1 MKEIE
6 KIKVD
11 NYAESDIK
19 QILLGTFSP
28 INGFMNLN
36 EIGSVLNKN
45 KLIDGSIWTLP
56 IVLPIKEDQNLRV
69 LINKIYKIINNK
81 NKELCFIKI
90 DSIFEITDS
99 KIYQKWFSTN
109 DVNHPGIINIKSRG
123 NIFISGKIFPSRN
136 NKIILSSLEGFPKKI
151 KELIY
156 SKGWQN
162 IVGFHSRN
170 IPHNAHIF
178 LHKFAM
184 KQANADG
191 LIISPIIGIK
201 KKRRLC

>member
-81 NKELCFIKI
+81 NKRTL
-90 DSIFEITDS
+90 
-99 KIYQKWFSTN
+99 
-109 DVNHPGIINIKSRG
+109 
-123 NIFISGKIFPSRN
+123 
-136 NKIILSSLEGFPKKI
+136 
-151 KELIY
+151 
-156 SKGWQN
+156 
-162 IVGFHSRN
+162 
-170 IPHNAHIF
+170 
-178 LHKFAM
+178 LH
-184 KQANADG
+184 
-191 LIISPIIGIK
+191 
-201 KKRRLC
+201 